1 MNELQINKLKEQGYR
16 ISSDV
21 IDIDY
26 KYIHEQLSTTYWA
39 KSRSFEQTK
48 RAFENSLVMV
58 IVKDNRVIGFARL
71 ITDYAIFAY
80 LADVFIDPN
89 HRGQGLSKW
98 LVDELINNPQT
109 KIIKKIMLRTADAQK
124 LYQQFGFQESP
135 NPDRNMELI
144 RS

>member
-1 MNELQINKLKEQGYR
+1 MTLIIN
-16 ISSDV
+16 
-21 IDIDY
+21 
-26 KYIHEQLSTTYWA
+26 IHEQLSTTYWA

-98 LVDELINNPQT
+98 LVNELINNPQT

-135 NPDRNMELI
+135 NPDRNMEII
-144 RS
+144 RN